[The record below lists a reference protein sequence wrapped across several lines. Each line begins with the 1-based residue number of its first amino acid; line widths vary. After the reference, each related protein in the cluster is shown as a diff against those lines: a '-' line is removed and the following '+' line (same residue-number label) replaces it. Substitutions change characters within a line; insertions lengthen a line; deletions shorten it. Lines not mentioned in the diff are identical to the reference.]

1 MQLAIIENKPMLLSI
16 IENAEKGGLVT
27 MNAKGKSGSFERAIA
42 FGSREMRHNLSAGRM
57 LKQLQNGQYRPLVN
71 DILTCGLIPKANLDW
86 VAASIPATGAVNKD
100 TLIGLCRQVSSVYAN
115 KRTKNGDP
123 VVLKGEKAFIMGFVQ
138 AIVADTAETTIDA

>member
-1 MQLAIIENKPMLLSI
+1 MEKIMSQSMQLSI
-16 IENAEKGGLVT
+16 IENAQNGGLVT
-27 MNAKGKSGSFERAIA
+27 MNAKGKSGSFARAIA
-42 FGSREMRHNLSAGRM
+42 FAGREQRTNLAAGLM

-100 TLIGLCRQVSSVYAN
+100 TLIGLCRQVSNVYAN

-123 VVLKGEKAFIMGFVQ
+123 VVLKGEKAFIMGFVA
-138 AIVADTAETTIDA
+138 AIVADTAESTVDA